1 MSEVQKKNGMA
12 TASLVLGILSI
23 VLFFTSWLAIVMGI
37 LAIIFGVVAKNK
49 IKADPDLAHTGGA
62 AKGGIIM
69 GIIGIVIVI
78 IMIIVIAMFFA
89 AVVGSTDF
97 TELNNSLRELEN
109 LSN

>member
-23 VLFFTSWLAIVMGI
+23 VLFFTSWIAIIMGI

-49 IKADPDLAHTGGA
+49 IKADPELAHTGGA

-78 IMIIVIAMFFA
+78 VMIVIAMMFLS
-89 AVVGSTDF
+89 AVVGSVDMSGF
-97 TELNNSLRELEN
+97 EDSLRDLEN
-109 LSN
+109 LNN

>member
-78 IMIIVIAMFFA
+78 IMIIVVAMFFV
-89 AVVGSTDF
+89 AVVGNADF
-97 TELNNSLRELEN
+97 SELNNSLRELEN

>member
-1 MSEVQKKNGMA
+1 MSELQKKNGMA

-23 VLFFTSWLAIVMGI
+23 VLFFTSWIAIIMGI

-78 IMIIVIAMFFA
+78 VMIVIAMMFISS
-89 AVVGSTDF
+89 VVGSVDMSGL
-97 TELNNSLRELEN
+97 EDSLRELEDLN
-109 LSN
+109 N